1 MDAGEK
7 PHGSMYPTQKISL
20 PLLTEYVKPF
30 MNFPHLPTSP
40 SSSWM
45 TPSFFFFLI
54 SQTKWK
60 PPDSSSSALL
70 SVYRHPGTQV
80 SRFLLPPVLAEEASG
95 SLIALLCTVLWL
107 LCPLLSQGPHIIVII
122 LSLLYPPSLPLN
134 WVFLIGI
141 YMSPI
146 FNFTNALCF
155 TKPPL
160 ACFTNR
166 R

>member
-1 MDAGEK
+1 MAACI
-7 PHGSMYPTQKISL
+7 PHRNATL
-20 PLLTEYVKPF
+20 PLLAEYVKPF
-30 MNFPHLPTSP
+30 TNFPCLPTSP

-45 TPSFFFFLI
+45 TPPFFFKFHKPNGSPLTEVPQLF
-54 SQTKWK
+54 SQSTNT
-60 PPDSSSSALL
+60 PVPRSIASS
-70 SVYRHPGTQV
+70 
-80 SRFLLPPVLAEEASG
+80 FPPVLTEEAFG
-95 SLIALLCTVLWL
+95 SLITLLYTVLWL
-107 LCPLLSQGPHIIVII
+107 LYPLLSQGPYIIIII

-146 FNFTNALCF
+146 LFTNAFLHF

>member
-1 MDAGEK
+1 MAACI
-7 PHGSMYPTQKISL
+7 PHRNFTL
-20 PLLTEYVKPF
+20 PLLAEYVKPF
-30 MNFPHLPTSP
+30 MNFPRLPTSP
-40 SSSWM
+40 SSLWM
-45 TPSFFFFLI
+45 TPPLFFKFH
-54 SQTKWK
+54 K
-60 PPDSSSSALL
+60 PNGSPLTTEVPQL
-70 SVYRHPGTQV
+70 FSVYRHPGTQV
-80 SRFLLPPVLAEEASG
+80 SRFLLPPVLTEEASG
-95 SLIALLCTVLWL
+95 SLIALLCTVLWP

>member
-1 MDAGEK
+1 MAACI
-7 PHGSMYPTQKISL
+7 PHRNITL

-60 PPDSSSSALL
+60 PPDDRSSSALL

>member
-1 MDAGEK
+1 MDD
-7 PHGSMYPTQKISL
+7 
-20 PLLTEYVKPF
+20 PF
-30 MNFPHLPTSP
+30 
-40 SSSWM
+40 
-45 TPSFFFFLI
+45 FFFFLI

-80 SRFLLPPVLAEEASG
+80 SRFLLPPVLTEEASG
-95 SLIALLCTVLWL
+95 SLIALLCTVLWP

-146 FNFTNALCF
+146 FNFTNALRF

-166 R
+166 RWLCFLSVSPPNYFLHSNLALSPPLSEFSGQSLLTLK

>member
-1 MDAGEK
+1 MSPHKPQLFMDD
-7 PHGSMYPTQKISL
+7 P
-20 PLLTEYVKPF
+20 
-30 MNFPHLPTSP
+30 SP
-40 SSSWM
+40 
-45 TPSFFFFLI
+45 FFFLI

-60 PPDSSSSALL
+60 PPDDRSSSALL
-70 SVYRHPGTQV
+70 SVYKHRGTQV
-80 SRFLLPPVLAEEASG
+80 SRFLLPPVLTEEASG
-95 SLIALLCTVLWL
+95 SLIALLCTVLWP